1 MLARME
7 PWIDLAEQVLAK
19 ALSGL
24 PAAQT
29 MPLRDL
35 AYALATFYLGLNLL
49 THLDEDRERTEAL
62 VSQLRTLAPLL
73 VPT

>member
-1 MLARME
+1 ME

-24 PAAQT
+24 PAAEAL
-29 MPLRDL
+29 PVRDL
-35 AYALATFYLGLNLL
+35 AYAVATFYLGLNLL

-62 VSQLRTLAPLL
+62 VSQLQILAPLL
-73 VPT
+73 FPP